1 MGARAD
7 ESAAAGAVRGDA
19 PEIVYV
25 IDGSADWT
33 VLEVST
39 REAMSRHRKSE
50 DPLQSRTAC
59 LSTVDR
65 RLTTDDRCHSGSAL
79 LSGSGSQKL
88 AVNPT
93 T

>member
-65 RLTTDDRCHSGSAL
+65 RLTIGVTPAARCFPAREARSWR
-79 LSGSGSQKL
+79 
-88 AVNPT
+88 
-93 T
+93 